1 MVMRAR
7 DYAQI
12 ARNVRLSESP
22 SLKYI
27 EDEALKAALKGK
39 TCVYVDLKLTDEEV
53 EFLINELDLKVQ
65 CNYSGDNATRIS
77 WGHR

>member
-12 ARNVRLSESP
+12 ARNVRLNESS

-39 TCVYVDLKLTDEEV
+39 TYIYVEIKLTEEEV

-65 CNYSGDNATRIS
+65 CNCYGDNTTKIS